1 MRKIKGRFDE
11 SVEENMESVCN
22 TEQVNGQAKNDLV
35 TDPEA
40 RNNECDQ
47 SKDDVSQSVESLLVS
62 SPVPE
67 VKPPRNTNPG
77 KPAAILF
84 CNWAKADDDADGEES
99 ESESSEGFSE
109 DSDNDSPETKESL
122 EPTLEDTVA

>member
-1 MRKIKGRFDE
+1 MD
-11 SVEENMESVCN
+11 SVFN
-22 TEQVNGQAKNDLV
+22 TQHVNGETKTDSINDLG
-35 TDPEA
+35 TDDNDA
-40 RNNECDQ
+40 DY
-47 SKDDVSQSVESLLVS
+47 SKYSDSQSVESLLVA

-67 VKPPRNTNPG
+67 VKPPKIPNPG

-109 DSDNDSPETKESL
+109 DSDTESPETQESL